1 LKHQAVTRPI
11 ECNLLP
17 SCFEDG
23 RTACEVRGVRVPN
36 DTSHQGQ
43 LGRWPALDGLRALA
57 VLLVMFNHLNLSGI
71 FGGGSIGVD
80 IFFVLSGF
88 LITTLLIGEFEKT
101 RRINFG
107 AFYARR
113 ALRLL
118 PALAAVIVVAV
129 LLVTLV
135 RGLHPIER
143 DTLTTL
149 PFVIF
154 FVGNWARVFNFN
166 ALGILGHTWSLGIE
180 EQFYLVWPLLLA
192 LLAARRQRERVALL
206 LAAIAGLVMAYR
218 FVLLSIGQHPWSL
231 YFRADT
237 HCDGLLIGCALAFW
251 LASGKMASPLV
262 ERLFRWATVPALLII
277 LFISE
282 LVDNSNPGEFHFMVA
297 YGLGLGVLCAAVL
310 IANQVTTP
318 LSEVAAILKSPI
330 AVWIGRRSYGLYLW
344 HFVVYRSVGS
354 LFHQHHPTNA
364 DRITE
369 LALKLG
375 ISFVVAAL
383 SYKVIETPAL
393 RLKRRFQPTEAIPVA
408 DTIGGVDVLWET
420 DRVQND
426 PSDVAPPGLT
436 PRDTET

>member
-1 LKHQAVTRPI
+1 M
-11 ECNLLP
+11 
-17 SCFEDG
+17 
-23 RTACEVRGVRVPN
+23 
-36 DTSHQGQ
+36 
-43 LGRWPALDGLRALA
+43 A
-57 VLLVMFNHLNLSGI
+57 VLLVMFNHLALSGI

-101 RRINFG
+101 KKVDFG

-135 RGLHPIER
+135 NELHKFQHE
-143 DTLTTL
+143 TLTTL

-180 EQFYLVWPLLLA
+180 EQFYLLWPLLFA
-192 LLAARRQRERVALL
+192 LLAARRKRERVALVL
-206 LAAIAGLVMAYR
+206 AGLAGVVMVYR
-218 FVLLSIGQHPWSL
+218 FVLLSMGQRPWPI

-251 LASGKMASPLV
+251 LASGRMATPAV
-262 ERLFRWATVPALLII
+262 GRFFRLATVPALLVI

-282 LVDNSNPGEFHFMVA
+282 LIDNSVPSEFHFMVA
-297 YGLGLGVLCAAVL
+297 YGLALGVLSAAVL
-310 IANQVTTP
+310 IA
-318 LSEVAAILKSPI
+318 SEVTSPLAEVSNVLKASI
-330 AVWIGRRSYGLYLW
+330 VVWIGRRSYGLYLW
-344 HFVVYRSVGS
+344 HFVIYRSVGS
-354 LFHQHHPTNA
+354 FFRQHHPTTT

-369 LALKLG
+369 LVLKVG

-383 SYKVIETPAL
+383 SYKVIEAPAL
-393 RLKRRFQPTEAIPVA
+393 RLKRRFQPTEAVPVA
-408 DTIGGVDVLWET
+408 DTIGGVEVLWAT
-420 DRVQND
+420 DPAQDDHPDVTPPA
-426 PSDVAPPGLT
+426 PSPRT
-436 PRDTET
+436 PEA

>member
-1 LKHQAVTRPI
+1 M
-11 ECNLLP
+11 
-17 SCFEDG
+17 
-23 RTACEVRGVRVPN
+23 PN
-36 DTSHQGQ
+36 ETSHKGQ

-57 VLLVMFNHLNLSGI
+57 VLLVMFNHLALSGI

-101 RRINFG
+101 RKTDFG

-118 PALAAVIVVAV
+118 PALATVIVVAV

-135 RGLHPIER
+135 HELHLLKHE
-143 DTLTTL
+143 TLTTL

-180 EQFYLVWPLLLA
+180 EQFYLLWPLLFA
-192 LLAARRQRERVALL
+192 LLAARRRRERVALL
-206 LAAIAGLVMAYR
+206 LTAIAGIVMVYR
-218 FVLLSIGQHPWSL
+218 FVLLSMGQHPWSL
-231 YFRADT
+231 YFRTDT

-251 LASGKMASPLV
+251 LASGKMASPFV

-282 LVDNSNPGEFHFMVA
+282 LIDNSNPNEFHFMVA

-310 IANQVTTP
+310 IANQVTSP
-318 LSEVAAILKSPI
+318 LAEVSNILKAPI
-330 AVWIGRRSYGLYLW
+330 VVWIGRRSYGLYLW

-354 LFHQHHPTNA
+354 FFHQHHPTDT

-369 LALKLG
+369 IVLKMG

-383 SYKVIETPAL
+383 SYKVIEAPAL
-393 RLKRRFQPTEAIPVA
+393 KLKRRFQSTEAVPVA
-408 DTIGGVDVLWET
+408 DVISGVDVLWET
-420 DRVQND
+420 DHARD
-426 PSDVAPPGLT
+426 DHPDVAPSGPT
-436 PRDTET
+436 PHAPES

>member
-1 LKHQAVTRPI
+1 M
-11 ECNLLP
+11 
-17 SCFEDG
+17 G
-23 RTACEVRGVRVPN
+23 EVRGFTVPN
-36 DTSHQGQ
+36 DTSHKGQ
-43 LGRWPALDGLRALA
+43 LGRWPALDGMRALA
-57 VLLVMFNHLNLSGI
+57 VLLVMFNHLDLSGI

-101 RRINFG
+101 RKINFG

-118 PALAAVIVVAV
+118 PALATVIVVAV

-135 RGLHPIER
+135 HELHPLQHE
-143 DTLTTL
+143 TLTTL

-180 EQFYLVWPLLLA
+180 EQFYLLWPLLFA

-206 LAAIAGLVMAYR
+206 LAGIAGLVMVYR

-251 LASGKMASPLV
+251 LASGKMATPIV
-262 ERLFRWATVPALLII
+262 GRLFRWATVPALLII

-282 LVDNSNPGEFHFMVA
+282 LIDNSNPNEFHFMVA

-310 IANQVTTP
+310 IANQVTSP
-318 LSEVAAILKSPI
+318 LAEVSNILKASI
-330 AVWIGRRSYGLYLW
+330 VVWIGRRSYGLYLW

-354 LFHQHHPTNA
+354 FFHQHHPTNTN
-364 DRITE
+364 RITE
-369 LALKLG
+369 IVLKLG

-383 SYKVIETPAL
+383 SYKVIEAPAL
-393 RLKRRFQPTEAIPVA
+393 RLKRRFQPTEAVPVA
-408 DTIGGVDVLWET
+408 DAISGVDVIWEA
-420 DRVQND
+420 DYAQD
-426 PSDVAPPGLT
+426 DHPDVVPPAPT
-436 PRDTET
+436 PRAPET

>member
-1 LKHQAVTRPI
+1 
-11 ECNLLP
+11 
-17 SCFEDG
+17 
-23 RTACEVRGVRVPN
+23 
-36 DTSHQGQ
+36 
-43 LGRWPALDGLRALA
+43 
-57 VLLVMFNHLNLSGI
+57 MFNHLDLSGI

-101 RRINFG
+101 RKINFG

-135 RGLHPIER
+135 HQEHLFKDE
-143 DTLTTL
+143 TLTTL

-154 FVGNWARVFNFN
+154 FVGNWARVFDFN

-180 EQFYLVWPLLLA
+180 EQFYLLWPLLFA
-192 LLAARRQRERVALL
+192 LLAARRRRERVALL
-206 LAAIAGLVMAYR
+206 LTAIAGLVMVYR
-218 FVLLSIGQHPWSL
+218 FVLLSMGQHPWSL
-231 YFRADT
+231 YFRTDT

-251 LASGKMASPLV
+251 LASGKMAGPFV
-262 ERLFRWATVPALLII
+262 ERLFRWATVPALLVI

-282 LVDNSNPGEFHFMVA
+282 LIDNNDPKQFHFMVA

-310 IANQVTTP
+310 IANQVTSP
-318 LSEVAAILKSPI
+318 LPEVAGILKAPI
-330 AVWIGRRSYGLYLW
+330 VVWIGRRSYGLYLW
-344 HFVVYRSVGS
+344 HFVVDRSVGS
-354 LFHQHHPTNA
+354 FFQEHHPTNT

-375 ISFVVAAL
+375 ISFAVAAI

-393 RLKRRFQPTEAIPVA
+393 RLKRRFQPTEAVPVA
-408 DTIGGVDVLWET
+408 DAISGVDVIWET
-420 DRVQND
+420 DHAQD
-426 PSDVAPPGLT
+426 DQPDVAQSGPT
-436 PRDTET
+436 PHAPET